1 MIEPLN
7 AVVFY
12 LVFLMSTVLH
22 EAAHAWT
29 AMRGGDPTAY
39 HGGQVS
45 LDPRPHMQREPFG
58 MIMLPLIS
66 LAASGWIFGYASAP
80 YDPRWAE
87 RHPKRAALMSLAGP
101 ASNLLLVLGA
111 WIVIRGGT
119 AFGWFAAPMSIGFD
133 RIVEAPA
140 GGLVGVL
147 ALVLSVVFSLN
158 LLLAVFN
165 LIPFPPLDGS
175 GVLPIVLPERALN
188 AYRTLLAGR
197 PALAWAGIIGAW
209 MIFDRVFPPIWL
221 AAVNLLYPGTGY
233 G

>member
-12 LVFLMSTVLH
+12 LVFLFSTVLH

-29 AMRGGDPTAY
+29 ALRGGDPTAY

-45 LDPRPHMQREPFG
+45 LDPRPHMRREPFG

-87 RHPKRAALMSLAGP
+87 QHPRRAALMSLAGP
-101 ASNLLLVLGA
+101 ASNLLLVLAA

-133 RIVEAPA
+133 RIVEAPG

-147 ALVLSVVFSLN
+147 ALVLSVIFSLN

-175 GVLPIVLPERALN
+175 GVLPVVLPGRAMT
-188 AYRTLLAGR
+188 AYRSLLAGR
-197 PALAWAGIIGAW
+197 HGLAWIGIIGAW

>member
-7 AVVFY
+7 AVVLY
-12 LVFLMSTVLH
+12 LVFLFSTVLH
-22 EAAHAWT
+22 EAAHAWA
-29 AMRGGDPTAY
+29 AMRGGDSTAY

-45 LDPRPHMQREPFG
+45 LDPRPHIQREPFG
-58 MIMLPLIS
+58 MVLLPLIS

-87 RHPKRAALMSLAGP
+87 RHPKRAALMALAGP
-101 ASNLLLVLGA
+101 AANLVLVLTA

-119 AFGWFAAPMSIGFD
+119 AFGWFAAPMSVGFD
-133 RIVEAPA
+133 RIVEAPG
-140 GGLVGVL
+140 GGLPGVA
-147 ALVLSVVFSLN
+147 ALVLSVIFSLN

-175 GVLPIVLPERALN
+175 GVLPVVLPERAMA
-188 AYRTLLAGR
+188 AYRSILSSR
-197 PALAWAGIIGAW
+197 PGLAWVGIILAW

>member
-12 LVFLMSTVLH
+12 LVFLFSTVLH

-45 LDPRPHMQREPFG
+45 LDPRPHMRREPFG

-87 RHPKRAALMSLAGP
+87 QHPKRAALMSLAGP
-101 ASNLLLVLGA
+101 ASNLLLVLAA

-133 RIVEAPA
+133 RIVEAPG
-140 GGLVGVL
+140 GGLLGVL
-147 ALVLSVVFSLN
+147 ALVLSVIFSLN

-175 GVLPIVLPERALN
+175 GVLPVVLPGRAMN
-188 AYRTLLAGR
+188 AYRSLLSGR
-197 PALAWAGIIGAW
+197 PGLAWIGIIGAS
-209 MIFDRVFPPIWL
+209 MISTGYFPPIWL

>member
-101 ASNLLLVLGA
+101 ASNLLLVLAA
-111 WIVIRGGT
+111 WTVIRGGT

-175 GVLPIVLPERALN
+175 GVLPVVLPVRAMN
-188 AYRTLLAGR
+188 AYRSLLAGR

>member
-12 LVFLMSTVLH
+12 LVFLFSTVLH

-45 LDPRPHMQREPFG
+45 LDPRPHMRREPFG
-58 MIMLPLIS
+58 MIMLPLLS

-87 RHPKRAALMSLAGP
+87 RHPKRAALMALAGP
-101 ASNLLLVLGA
+101 ASNLLLVLAA
-111 WIVIRGGT
+111 WVVIRSGT
-119 AFGWFAAPMSIGFD
+119 AFGWFAAPMSVGFD
-133 RIVEAPA
+133 RIVEAPG
-140 GGLVGVL
+140 GGLIGVL
-147 ALVLSVVFSLN
+147 ALVLSVLFSLN

-175 GVLPIVLPERALN
+175 GVLPVLLPESAMN
-188 AYRTLLAGR
+188 AYRSFLAGR
-197 PALAWAGIIGAW
+197 PGLAWIGIIGAW
-209 MIFDRVFPPIWL
+209 MIFDRLFPPIWL

>member
-7 AVVFY
+7 AVVLY
-12 LVFLMSTVLH
+12 LVFLFSTVLH
-22 EAAHAWT
+22 EAAHAWA

-45 LDPRPHMQREPFG
+45 LDPRPHVQREPFG
-58 MIMLPLIS
+58 MVLLPLIS

-87 RHPKRAALMSLAGP
+87 RHPKRAALMALAGP
-101 ASNLLLVLGA
+101 AANLVLVLTA

-119 AFGWFAAPMSIGFD
+119 AFGWFAAPMSVGFD
-133 RIVEAPA
+133 RIVEAPG
-140 GGLVGVL
+140 GGLPGVA
-147 ALVLSVVFSLN
+147 ALVLSVIFSLN

-175 GVLPIVLPERALN
+175 GVLPVVLPERAMS
-188 AYRTLLAGR
+188 AYRSILSSR
-197 PALAWAGIIGAW
+197 PGLAWIGIILAW

>member
-101 ASNLLLVLGA
+101 ASNLLLVLAA
-111 WIVIRGGT
+111 WAVIRGGT
-119 AFGWFAAPMSIGFD
+119 VFGWFAAPMVIGFD

-197 PALAWAGIIGAW
+197 PALAWVGIIGAW

>member
-29 AMRGGDPTAY
+29 AMRGGDRTAY

-197 PALAWAGIIGAW
+197 PAIAWVGIIGAW

>member
-101 ASNLLLVLGA
+101 ASNLLLVLAA

-165 LIPFPPLDGS
+165 LIPVPPLDGS
-175 GVLPIVLPERALN
+175 GVLPVVLPERAMH
-188 AYRTLLAGR
+188 AYRSLLAGR

>member
-101 ASNLLLVLGA
+101 ASNLLLVLAA
-111 WIVIRGGT
+111 WAVIRGGT

-175 GVLPIVLPERALN
+175 GVLPVVLPERAMN
-188 AYRTLLAGR
+188 AYRSLLAGR

>member
-101 ASNLLLVLGA
+101 ASNLLLVLAA
-111 WIVIRGGT
+111 WAVIRGGT
-119 AFGWFAAPMSIGFD
+119 AFGWFAAPVSIGFD

-175 GVLPIVLPERALN
+175 GVLPVVLPERAMN
-188 AYRTLLAGR
+188 AYRSLLAGR
-197 PALAWAGIIGAW
+197 PVLAWAGIIGAW

>member
-12 LVFLMSTVLH
+12 LVFLFSTVLH
-22 EAAHAWT
+22 EAAHAWA

-45 LDPRPHMQREPFG
+45 LDPRPHVQREPFG
-58 MIMLPLIS
+58 MVLLPLIS

-87 RHPKRAALMSLAGP
+87 RHPKRAALMALAGP
-101 ASNLLLVLGA
+101 AANIVLVLTA

-119 AFGWFAAPMSIGFD
+119 AFGWFAAPMSVGFD
-133 RIVEAPA
+133 RIVEAPG
-140 GGLVGVL
+140 GGLPGVA
-147 ALVLSVVFSLN
+147 ALVLSVIFSLN

-175 GVLPIVLPERALN
+175 GVLPVVLPERAMA
-188 AYRTLLAGR
+188 AYRSILSSWPG
-197 PALAWAGIIGAW
+197 LAWIGIILAW

-221 AAVNLLYPGTGY
+221 AAVNLLYLGTGY

>member
-12 LVFLMSTVLH
+12 LVFLFSTVLH

-45 LDPRPHMQREPFG
+45 LDPRPHMRREPFG

-87 RHPKRAALMSLAGP
+87 QHPKRAALMSLAGP
-101 ASNLLLVLGA
+101 ASNLLLVLAA

-133 RIVEAPA
+133 RIVEAPG
-140 GGLVGVL
+140 GGLLGVL
-147 ALVLSVVFSLN
+147 ALVLSVIFSLN

-175 GVLPIVLPERALN
+175 GVLPVVLPGRAMN
-188 AYRTLLAGR
+188 AYRSLLSGR
-197 PALAWAGIIGAW
+197 PGLAWIGIIGAW

>member
-1 MIEPLN
+1 VIEPLN
-7 AVVFY
+7 AAVFY
-12 LVFLMSTVLH
+12 LVFLFSTVLH

-45 LDPRPHMQREPFG
+45 LDPRPHMRREPFG

-87 RHPKRAALMSLAGP
+87 QHPKRAALMALAGP
-101 ASNLLLVLGA
+101 ASNLLLVLAA

-119 AFGWFAAPMSIGFD
+119 TFGWFAAPMSVGFD
-133 RIVEAPA
+133 RIVEAPG
-140 GGLVGVL
+140 GGLLGVL
-147 ALVLSVVFSLN
+147 ALVLSVIFSLN

-175 GVLPIVLPERALN
+175 GVLPVVLPERAMT
-188 AYRTLLAGR
+188 AYRSLLSGR
-197 PALAWAGIIGAW
+197 PGLAWIGIIGAW
-209 MIFDRVFPPIWL
+209 MIFDRLFPPIWL
-221 AAVNLLYPGTGY
+221 AAVNLLYPGAGY

>member
-22 EAAHAWT
+22 EAAHAWS

-45 LDPRPHMQREPFG
+45 LDPRPHMRREPFG
-58 MIMLPLIS
+58 MVLLPLIS

-87 RHPKRAALMSLAGP
+87 QHPKRAALMALAGP
-101 ASNLLLVLGA
+101 ASNLLLVLAA
-111 WIVIRGGT
+111 WFAIRSGT
-119 AFGWFAAPMSIGFD
+119 VLGWFAAPMSVGFD
-133 RIVEAPA
+133 RIVEAP
-140 GGLVGVL
+140 GGGVVAIL

-175 GVLPIVLPERALN
+175 GVLPVVLPEGAMR
-188 AYRTLLAGR
+188 AYRSLLAGR
-197 PALAWAGIIGAW
+197 PGLAWVGIIGAW
-209 MIFDRVFPPIWL
+209 MLFDRVFPPIWL

>member
-1 MIEPLN
+1 
-7 AVVFY
+7 
-12 LVFLMSTVLH
+12 
-22 EAAHAWT
+22 
-29 AMRGGDPTAY
+29 MRGGDSTAS

-45 LDPRPHMQREPFG
+45 LDPRPHIQREPFG
-58 MIMLPLIS
+58 MVLLPLIS

-87 RHPKRAALMSLAGP
+87 RHPKRAALMALAGP
-101 ASNLLLVLGA
+101 AANIVLVLTA

-119 AFGWFAAPMSIGFD
+119 AFGWFAAPMSVGFD
-133 RIVEAPA
+133 RIVEAPG
-140 GGLVGVL
+140 GGLPGVA
-147 ALVLSVVFSLN
+147 ALVLSVIFSLN

-175 GVLPIVLPERALN
+175 GVLPVVLPERAMA
-188 AYRTLLAGR
+188 AYRSILSSR
-197 PALAWAGIIGAW
+197 PGLAWIGIILAW

>member
-12 LVFLMSTVLH
+12 LVFLFSTVLH

-45 LDPRPHMQREPFG
+45 LDPRPHMRREPFG

-87 RHPKRAALMSLAGP
+87 QHPKRAALMSLAGP
-101 ASNLLLVLGA
+101 ASNLLLVLAA
-111 WIVIRGGT
+111 WIVIRSGS

-133 RIVEAPA
+133 RIVEAPG
-140 GGLVGVL
+140 GGLPGVL
-147 ALVLSVVFSLN
+147 ALVLSVIFSLN

-175 GVLPIVLPERALN
+175 GVLPVVLPRRAMN
-188 AYRTLLAGR
+188 AYRSLLSGR
-197 PALAWAGIIGAW
+197 PGLAWIGIIGAW

>member
-12 LVFLMSTVLH
+12 LVFLFSTVLH

-45 LDPRPHMQREPFG
+45 LDPRPHMRREPFG

-87 RHPKRAALMSLAGP
+87 QHPKRAALMALAGP
-101 ASNLLLVLGA
+101 ASNLLLVLAA
-111 WIVIRGGT
+111 WSVIRGGT
-119 AFGWFAAPMSIGFD
+119 AFGWFAAPMSVGFD
-133 RIVEAPA
+133 RIVEAPG
-140 GGLVGVL
+140 GGLIGVL

-175 GVLPIVLPERALN
+175 GVLPVVLPERAMN
-188 AYRTLLAGR
+188 AYRSLLSGR
-197 PALAWAGIIGAW
+197 PGLAWIGIIGAW
-209 MIFDRVFPPIWL
+209 MIFDRLFPPIWL

>member
-101 ASNLLLVLGA
+101 ASNLLLVLAA
-111 WIVIRGGT
+111 WAVIRGGT
-119 AFGWFAAPMSIGFD
+119 AFGWFAAPVSIGFD

-175 GVLPIVLPERALN
+175 GVLPVVLPERAMN
-188 AYRTLLAGR
+188 AYRSLLAGR

>member
-12 LVFLMSTVLH
+12 LVFLFSTVLH

-45 LDPRPHMQREPFG
+45 LDPRPHMRREPFG

-87 RHPKRAALMSLAGP
+87 QHPKRAALMSLAGP
-101 ASNLLLVLGA
+101 ASNLLLVLAA

-133 RIVEAPA
+133 RIVEAPG
-140 GGLVGVL
+140 GGLLGVL
-147 ALVLSVVFSLN
+147 ALVLSVIFSLN

-175 GVLPIVLPERALN
+175 GVLPVVLPGRAMT
-188 AYRTLLAGR
+188 AYRSLLSGR
-197 PALAWAGIIGAW
+197 PGLAWIGIIGAW

>member
-197 PALAWAGIIGAW
+197 PAIAWVGIIGAW

>member
-7 AVVFY
+7 AVVLY
-12 LVFLMSTVLH
+12 LVFLFSTVLH
-22 EAAHAWT
+22 EAAHAWA
-29 AMRGGDPTAY
+29 AMRGGDSTAY

-45 LDPRPHMQREPFG
+45 LDPRPHIQREPFG
-58 MIMLPLIS
+58 MVMLPLIS

-87 RHPKRAALMSLAGP
+87 RHPKRAALMALAGP
-101 ASNLLLVLGA
+101 AANLLLVLAA
-111 WIVIRGGT
+111 WLAIRSGS
-119 AFGWFAAPMSIGFD
+119 AFGWFVAPMSVGFD
-133 RIVEAPA
+133 RIVEAPG
-140 GGLVGVL
+140 GGLLGIA
-147 ALVLSVVFSLN
+147 ALVLSVIFSLN

-175 GVLPIVLPERALN
+175 GVLPVVLPERAM
-188 AYRTLLAGR
+188 ATYRSILSSR
-197 PALAWAGIIGAW
+197 PGLAWVGIILAW